1 VPSRPGQSK
10 ALLDELLASHDSV
23 AVEAAIARLAII
35 GRPALRHVLA
45 RVGQSDVAHQPR
57 LLRVLERI
65 GDPSALSTIRPLM
78 QHTAQDVALAAI
90 DAMGALLDARD
101 GAVASAALDALTAT
115 LLDAARDEA
124 VRLRA
129 FETIAGAPGRTP
141 TYEAEVIA
149 PLREQLSRD
158 RSAIIREAVGVGPS
172 SGAPAGEINGPSGE
186 AQLEN
191 MAAGDLPADP
201 EVLRLLL
208 GAHGASVPLT
218 MLHRVIERV
227 RAHESTVAPADAEA
241 WRVVRAT
248 AHLALAARGSRLAVY
263 DLREA
268 LAVLE
273 AQTPVGMLSALQQV
287 GDASVL
293 DVLADAWQGS
303 TDTWFRGQLVTIFR
317 AVVER
322 ERITKR
328 HAAVKKLAARA
339 PDTLAA
345 LWG

>member
-10 ALLDELLASHDSV
+10 ALLDELLGSHDPV

-35 GRPALRHVLA
+35 GRPALRQVIQ
-45 RVGQSDVAHQPR
+45 RVGQADLVHQPR

-65 GDPSALSTIRPLM
+65 GDPSALATVRPLM
-78 QHTAQDVALAAI
+78 AADSQEVAVAAV

-101 GAVASAALDALTAT
+101 AAMATAALDALTAT
-115 LLDAARDEA
+115 LLDTSRTDG

-129 FETIAGAPGRTP
+129 FEALASAPDRTP
-141 TYEAEVIA
+141 TYEADVMA
-149 PLREQLSRD
+149 PLRAQLSRD
-158 RSAIIREAVGVGPS
+158 ASAAVRDAVGGRAP
-172 SGAPAGEINGPSGE
+172 GAAPPIEIIAPSGE
-186 AQLEN
+186 AQIEA
-191 MAAGDLPADP
+191 MAGDLPDDP
-201 EVLRLLL
+201 EPLRLLL
-208 GAHGASVPLT
+208 VAHGTTAPLT

-227 RAHESTVAPADAEA
+227 RAHETAMAAADAEA

-248 AHLALAARGSRLAVY
+248 AHLALASRGSRLAVY

-268 LAVLE
+268 LEVLK

-303 TDTWFRGQLVTIFR
+303 TDTWFRGQLVAIFR
-317 AVVER
+317 AVIER

-328 HAAVKKLAARA
+328 HAAAKKLAARL
-339 PDTLAA
+339 PDASAA
-345 LWG
+345 MWG